1 MPFKQIAL
9 TAALLCFSAV
19 SASAQTYPAKPIRII
34 VGFAAGGPAD
44 VMARLVGQ
52 KLSTIL
58 GQSIVVDNRPGAGG
72 TLGARAVAEAEP
84 DGYTLLLGNTST
96 LVIGPAVYRNV
107 GYDPIKS
114 FAPVAMLGATSNF
127 LVVHPSF
134 PPRSLKELIAL
145 AKAEP
150 GKLNY
155 SSPGAGTPPHLI
167 GEMLK
172 LKAGIDIV
180 HVPYKGGG
188 SAAQAVMAQDV
199 HLTFENPAVSLP
211 HIQAGK
217 VRALAVTSEQR
228 NRQAPDVPTM
238 IESGLADFVSVSFTG
253 VVAPAGT
260 RAEVVE
266 RLNAAINESLRA
278 GDIESAFVRLAVE
291 PRLGSAE
298 AFTAFLAAERERW
311 SAVIKAVGVKME

>member
-84 DGYTLLLGNTST
+84 D
-96 LVIGPAVYRNV
+96 VYRNV